1 MEKRKD
7 RLMAKME
14 GREPNDLKMV
24 IPYIQDIFPCLSH
37 VIQPGKK
44 IMGYTLHMKELK
56 LLEKD
61 LELL

>member
-1 MEKRKD
+1 
-7 RLMAKME
+7 ME

-24 IPYIQDIFPCLSH
+24 IPYIQDIFPCLRH
-37 VIQPGKK
+37 VIQPCKK
-44 IMGYTLHMKELK
+44 IMGYTLLMKELK